1 MAKCKY
7 NDTFPLLAEGMA
19 RRGMTDE
26 QIAEKLGISVE
37 TFYQYVKRY
46 PEFSESLK
54 RGKAPVDV
62 EVENALL
69 KCALGFEY
77 EEVTTEFTSIEK
89 SGQRGKKD
97 EAVKSSNAGEVKIV
111 RKTKKF
117 IVPNVTAQIFWL
129 KNRRPDLWKDRTDAN
144 HTITDQTALAS
155 QKALFDSMTYEEKK
169 KWLETHQ

>member
-7 NDTFPLLAEGMA
+7 TDDFPLLAEGMA

-54 RGKAPVDV
+54 RGKSPVDV

-69 KCALGFEY
+69 KRALGYDY
-77 EEVTTEFTSIEK
+77 EETTTEYSSLEK
-89 SGQRGKKD
+89 SGKNGDKANANKG
-97 EAVKSSNAGEVKIV
+97 EWKVVK
-111 RKTKKF
+111 KTKKF
-117 IVPNVTAQIFWL
+117 IPPDVTAQIFWL